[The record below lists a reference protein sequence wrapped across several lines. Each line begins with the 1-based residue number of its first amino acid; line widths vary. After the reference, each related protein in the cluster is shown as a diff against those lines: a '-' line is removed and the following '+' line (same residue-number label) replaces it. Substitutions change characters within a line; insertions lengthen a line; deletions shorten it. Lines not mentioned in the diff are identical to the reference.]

1 MVGVLVTGGAGYI
14 GSHVVLA
21 LASAGFRP
29 VVIDDL
35 STGSAEAVPA
45 GVPLVVGNVG
55 EAALIER
62 AVGEYGISAVMHFAG
77 SVVVPES
84 FAQPLRYY
92 ENNTIASHALIS
104 TCMRLGVRSI
114 VFSSTAAV
122 YGEPRSLPVGED
134 AMINPTSPY
143 GRSKFMTEEMI
154 RDAGRALGLR
164 FVILRYF
171 NVAGADPEGRAG
183 IRTPQ
188 ATYLIKVACDVAL
201 GKRELLTIFGADY
214 PTPDGTG
221 VRDYIHVSDL
231 ADAHV
236 LALRHLISGGGSCT
250 LNCGYGH
257 GYSVKQVVAAIE
269 RISGK
274 ILPTRIERRRPG
286 DAAAVI
292 ANSDLICQTL
302 GWVPRY
308 DDIEPILRSSLD
320 WQRRSMTHQAD

>member
-1 MVGVLVTGGAGYI
+1 VSVLVTGGAGYI

-21 LASAGFRP
+21 LKDAGLTP

-45 GVPLVVGNVG
+45 GVPFILGNVG
-55 EAALIER
+55 NASVIER
-62 AVGEYGISAVMHFAG
+62 AVSEHRVSAVMHFAG
-77 SVVVPES
+77 SVIVPDS
-84 FAQPLRYY
+84 FVDPLRYY
-92 ENNTIASHALIS
+92 HNNTVVSHALIA
-104 TCMRLGVRSI
+104 TCLRLGVKDV

-122 YGEPRSLPVGED
+122 YGEPESLPVGED
-134 AMINPTSPY
+134 AAIRPVSPY

-154 RDAGRALGLR
+154 RDAGRASGLR

-171 NVAGADPEGRAG
+171 NVAGADLAGRAG

-188 ATYLIKVACDVAL
+188 ATHLIKVACDVAL
-201 GKRELLTIFGADY
+201 GRRAALAIYGIDY

-236 LALRHLISGGGSCT
+236 LALRHLASGGGSCT

-257 GYSVKQVVAAIE
+257 GYSVRQVIAAIE
-269 RISGK
+269 RVSGK
-274 ILPTRIERRRPG
+274 TLPTTVEARRPG
-286 DAAAVI
+286 DSSAVV
-292 ANSDLICQTL
+292 ANSELLRRTL

-308 DDIEPILRSSLD
+308 DDIDTIVRSSLEWD
-320 WQRRSMTHQAD
+320 RR